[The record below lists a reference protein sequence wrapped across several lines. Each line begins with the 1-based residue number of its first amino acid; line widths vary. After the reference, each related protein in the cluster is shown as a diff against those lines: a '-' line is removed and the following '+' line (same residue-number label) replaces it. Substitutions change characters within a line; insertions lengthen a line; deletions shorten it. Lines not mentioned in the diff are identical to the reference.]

1 MTVPIVLVKNV
12 NFGSGQSGLTTVG
25 YRLFDSIGT
34 LSGSRITSGVGEIYT
49 GTGIYSAS
57 IHFST
62 NFSGSILWDTG
73 AASPMYATEEY
84 NPQPEQIE
92 FIKSIEGGRWKLNST
107 DNTMTFYKDDNSTII
122 AKFGM
127 SGSSGSPSVSDVFE
141 RNRLD

>member
-1 MTVPIVLVKNV
+1 MPIKLVKNV
-12 NFGSGQSGLTTVG
+12 NFGPGQTGLTTVA
-25 YRLFDSIGT
+25 YRLLDAVGT
-34 LSGSRITSGVGEIYT
+34 VSGSRTTSGVGEILA

-57 IHFST
+57 IYFSA

-73 AASPMYATEEY
+73 GSSPVYATEEY

-107 DNTMTFYKDDNSTII
+107 DNTMTFYKDDNTTVV

-127 SGSSGSPSVSDVFE
+127 SGSSGTPGVSDVFE
-141 RNRLD
+141 RRRLD

>member
-1 MTVPIVLVKNV
+1 VPITLVKNA
-12 NFGSGQSGLTTVG
+12 NFGPGQTGLSTVG
-25 YRLFDSIGT
+25 YRLFNSAGA
-34 LSGSRITSGVGEIYT
+34 LSGSRITSGVGEILA

-57 IHFST
+57 VHFST

-73 AASPMYATEEY
+73 GSSPVYATEEY

-92 FIKSIEGGRWKLNST
+92 FIKSLEGGRWKLNST
-107 DNTMTFYKDDNSTII
+107 DNTMTFYKDDNTTVI

-127 SGSSGSPSVSDVFE
+127 SGSSGTPKVTDVFE